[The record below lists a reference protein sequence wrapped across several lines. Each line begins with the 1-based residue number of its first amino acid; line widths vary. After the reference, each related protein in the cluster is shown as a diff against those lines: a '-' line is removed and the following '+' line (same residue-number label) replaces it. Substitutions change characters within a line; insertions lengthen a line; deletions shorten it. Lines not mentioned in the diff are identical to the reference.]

1 MLEDDEGRSAIE
13 SSEGRSAR
21 HARLVFQA
29 ASFVVVLTAIMFTF
43 VALWLWFRDG
53 AVDFMAL
60 LVPMLIIVV
69 GMGIGMGFELRK
81 RW

>member
-1 MLEDDEGRSAIE
+1 MFEDDEGRSVIE
-13 SSEGRSAR
+13 NDEGRSAR

-29 ASFVVVLTAIMFTF
+29 ALFAVVLPIIMFTSA
-43 VALWLWFRDG
+43 ALWLWLRDG

-60 LVPMLIIVV
+60 FVPLLITTA
-69 GMGIGMGFELRK
+69 GMGIGMVFELRK